1 VPSGDLGTNDIIP
14 EIGVTGTPVI
24 DPSTNTLFVVSKS
37 KESGVYVHRLHA
49 LDIVTGNEKPS
60 SPVVVQGSVPGGGIG
75 SVNGVIAFQP
85 EWELNRTG
93 LLLYSGHVYVAFAA
107 HGDNGPYHGWLF
119 AYDAST
125 LQQTGIFNSSPE
137 GKGNGIWHSGAAL
150 AADTV

>member
-1 VPSGDLGTNDIIP
+1 
-14 EIGVTGTPVI
+14 
-24 DPSTNTLFVVSKS
+24 VVSKS

-93 LLLYSGHVYVAFAA
+93 LLLYSGHVYVAHTANDAVDVIERCVHLWSNPGELVLSPFAGIGSEGFESVRLGRRFIGFELKPSYA
-107 HGDNGPYHGWLF
+107 NVAAKNLATAESMKLQGSLF
-119 AYDAST
+119 A
-125 LQQTGIFNSSPE
+125 
-137 GKGNGIWHSGAAL
+137 
-150 AADTV
+150 VV